1 MEQRHYQ
8 LLMDENQSS
17 LHAFFGGDGDQGSD
31 KDDDSGTD
39 VVTPAPSSA
48 IDEKILTL
56 IRLVCRVGL
65 PLSTL
70 KSKHWRDFLAYFGS
84 PVVIKPTRLR
94 SLLLIHAQEIKRRN
108 FEAVKQK
115 YVSIITDGGTI
126 TDREFY
132 IVLLF
137 VEGMIYFGGALHV
150 EKTSHTEIARALSPI
165 VTEVTKAGGI
175 PVAIITDNAR
185 NLKLAT
191 TEHAQPGP
199 KIVTRSQIC
208 SVQSITHQHMLHI
221 SCTVHTAN
229 LILRDLEKELP
240 GFANFKRGIK
250 DLFSFLRERKVRA
263 ALKARGVRE
272 KVQLIQEIK
281 WLTYY
286 QAFRYVTKYR
296 EHIEAVVREPPR
308 HTAKRIPEFQEIP
321 KDWYDFLKALTPLGE
336 FIVTIERN
344 DTRLCQVFDYLLE
357 LRQSWDS
364 LGDDIST
371 KLSILLSDRFNTT
384 GDGLLA
390 QVAFMFTP
398 KGLLYFRRVFSVL
411 DRPREG
417 NQDERFDRCFNLR
430 DALMHKFQEIYE
442 YFGFPEGSRRI
453 PPLFHQF
460 LLHFSLTTEPM
471 KIQLDRLGGIEL

>member
-1 MEQRHYQ
+1 
-8 LLMDENQSS
+8 
-17 LHAFFGGDGDQGSD
+17 
-31 KDDDSGTD
+31 
-39 VVTPAPSSA
+39 
-48 IDEKILTL
+48 
-56 IRLVCRVGL
+56 
-65 PLSTL
+65 
-70 KSKHWRDFLAYFGS
+70 
-84 PVVIKPTRLR
+84 
-94 SLLLIHAQEIKRRN
+94 
-108 FEAVKQK
+108 
-115 YVSIITDGGTI
+115 
-126 TDREFY
+126 
-132 IVLLF
+132 
-137 VEGMIYFGGALHV
+137 
-150 EKTSHTEIARALSPI
+150 
-165 VTEVTKAGGI
+165 
-175 PVAIITDNAR
+175 
-185 NLKLAT
+185 
-191 TEHAQPGP
+191 
-199 KIVTRSQIC
+199 
-208 SVQSITHQHMLHI
+208 MLHI

-229 LILRDLEKELP
+229 LILRDLENELP

-364 LGDDIST
+364 LGEDIST
-371 KLSILLSDRFNTT
+371 KLSRLLSDRFNTT

-398 KGLLYFRRVFSVL
+398 KGLLYFRRVFAVL

-471 KIQLDRLGGIEL
+471 KIQLDRLGGIELKTQTSRIPWKDFCSTAQRLLELPASESVAERVISHMSLLFPASRYGSNVDLVDAPITVRIQEILDEHNRDVGLTTMI